1 MSNMS
6 YCRWQNTL
14 QDLRDC
20 LEHIDDK
27 VSEAENKARI
37 KMVELFKQYSNYDEG
52 DFETESDED
61 EESE

>member
-1 MSNMS
+1 MSNMI